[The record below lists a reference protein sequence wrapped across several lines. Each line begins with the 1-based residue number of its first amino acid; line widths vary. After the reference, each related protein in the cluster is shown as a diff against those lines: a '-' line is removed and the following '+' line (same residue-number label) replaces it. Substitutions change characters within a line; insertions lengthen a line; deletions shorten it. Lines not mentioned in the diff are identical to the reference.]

1 MKSRREHRHSS
12 IIYLHGNPVGF
23 GHNTEDYH
31 AEEEA
36 INDAGGFNVYE
47 RDFSKHTIVNIRI
60 TPGGRIGIAK
70 PCLSCMELLR
80 QKNFRKVIYST
91 NKGTFEEIY
100 L

>member
-12 IIYLHGNPVGF
+12 IIYLHGNPISF
-23 GHNTEDYH
+23 GYNTENYH

-36 INDAGGFNVYE
+36 ISHAGMQ
-47 RDFSKHTIVNIRI
+47 DFSKHTIVNIRI

-70 PCLSCMELLR
+70 PCLACMEML
-80 QKNFRKVIYST
+80 KKWKFRKVIYST